1 MKGAFFILMR
11 ENRFRIAL
19 GQINAT
25 VGDLEGN
32 SQKMREY
39 TSRAA
44 QKNVD
49 IICFPELSLTGY
61 PPEDLLLKPKFIAD
75 NLCVLRA
82 FARSVDPDIITI
94 AGFVDLKGKALYNAA
109 AVIYKK
115 KVRHIYHKML
125 LPNYGVFDEK
135 RYFSSGDT
143 PDLYAVTRREAR
155 TSGKLPLPLV
165 FGINI
170 CEDIWHAEGPLK
182 AQNLAGAQL
191 ILNINASPYHAG
203 KIKEREG
210 IICAQARQNRVYVA
224 YTNLVGGQD
233 ELVFDGQSMVVDRQ
247 GAVIARAAAFE
258 EDLLIADVALPREK
272 VHAKKK
278 AVVLSLPA
286 LSSRGPAGAPP
297 IPLSLFSPL
306 EPAAEVYKALTLG
319 LRDYVVKNGFQ
330 KTVIGLSGGVD
341 SALVAALAVD
351 ALGRANVTGVFM
363 PTRYSSNESETDARQ
378 LADNL
383 GIAFMSISI
392 EQIYKMYLLIFEPYF
407 AGLEKNVAEE
417 NLQARIRGTCLMA
430 LSNKFSWLVLTT
442 GNKSEMSTGYA
453 TLYGDM
459 AGGFAVIKDVPK
471 GLVYRLSYYRNSI
484 SFVIPER
491 ILTKEPTAE
500 LWPNQKDR
508 DTLPS
513 YEQLDPVLKAYVE
526 EDKDMSAIVA
536 LGFDSAMVSRVS
548 HMVDKSE
555 YKRRQSP
562 PGIKIT
568 PKAFGRDRR
577 MPITNRYRG

>member
-1 MKGAFFILMR
+1 MR
-11 ENRFRIAL
+11 ENSFRIAL

-32 SQKMREY
+32 SQKMSEY
-39 TSRAA
+39 LSRAA

-75 NLCVLRA
+75 NLCALRA
-82 FARSVDPDIITI
+82 FARSVDPGIITI
-94 AGFVDLKGKALYNAA
+94 AGFVDRKGNALYNAA

-143 PDLYAVTRREAR
+143 PDLYAITRREAR
-155 TSGKLPLPLV
+155 TSGKLPLPFV
-165 FGINI
+165 FGVNI

-210 IICAQARQNRVYVA
+210 IICAQARKNRVYIA

-258 EDLLIADVALPREK
+258 EELLIADVALSRVK
-272 VHAKKK
+272 AYAKKK
-278 AVVLSLPA
+278 AVVLTLPA
-286 LSSRGPAGAPP
+286 LSSRDPERAQ
-297 IPLSLFSPL
+297 IPLSLASPL

-351 ALGRANVTGVFM
+351 ALGRSNVTGVFM

-407 AGLEKNVAEE
+407 AGLEKNVTEE

-471 GLVYRLSYYRNSI
+471 GLVYQLSYYRNSI
-484 SFVIPER
+484 SFVIPQR

-500 LWPNQKDR
+500 LRPNQLDR
-508 DTLPS
+508 DTLAP

-526 EDKDMSAIVA
+526 ENKDINAIVA
-536 LGFDSAMVSRVS
+536 LGFDSAMVSKVLQ
-548 HMVDKSE
+548 MVDKSE

>member
-1 MKGAFFILMR
+1 VGA
-11 ENRFRIAL
+11 
-19 GQINAT
+19 
-25 VGDLEGN
+25 
-32 SQKMREY
+32 
-39 TSRAA
+39 
-44 QKNVD
+44 
-49 IICFPELSLTGY
+49 
-61 PPEDLLLKPKFIAD
+61 
-75 NLCVLRA
+75 
-82 FARSVDPDIITI
+82 
-94 AGFVDLKGKALYNAA
+94 
-109 AVIYKK
+109 
-115 KVRHIYHKML
+115 
-125 LPNYGVFDEK
+125 
-135 RYFSSGDT
+135 
-143 PDLYAVTRREAR
+143 
-155 TSGKLPLPLV
+155 
-165 FGINI
+165 
-170 CEDIWHAEGPLK
+170 
-182 AQNLAGAQL
+182 
-191 ILNINASPYHAG
+191 
-203 KIKEREG
+203 
-210 IICAQARQNRVYVA
+210 
-224 YTNLVGGQD
+224 QD

-258 EDLLIADVALPREK
+258 EDLLITDVVLPRAK

-278 AVVLSLPA
+278 AVVLTLPV
-286 LSSRGPAGAPP
+286 LSFRDPAGAP
-297 IPLSLFSPL
+297 IPVSLANPL

-319 LRDYVVKNGFQ
+319 VRDYVVKNGFQ
-330 KTVIGLSGGVD
+330 KVVIGLSGGID

-351 ALGRANVTGVFM
+351 ALGRSNVTGVFM

-430 LSNKFSWLVLTT
+430 LSNKFAWLVLTT

-471 GLVYRLSYYRNSI
+471 GLVYQLSYYRNSI
-484 SFVIPER
+484 SFVIPQR

-500 LWPNQKDR
+500 LRPNQKDR
-508 DTLPS
+508 DTLPP
-513 YEQLDPVLKAYVE
+513 YEQLDAILKAYVE
-526 EDKDMSAIVA
+526 EDKDINSIVSS
-536 LGFDSAMVSRVS
+536 GFESVLVSRVTS
-548 HMVDKSE
+548 MVDKSE